1 MLPEQQLQL
10 GQSIVFFHNLSSI
23 CVWFRIYITKFI
35 IFMILKHIS
44 VALSIFTLLC
54 DQHHHP
60 SLKRLFSLCKAQR
73 SELNSNV
80 EMPHPYIFHIFEG
93 GVNVCN
99 CSHELLPICCHS
111 QGKQIQRLS
120 VGSLYNN
127 DVVWTECIPPFI
139 GGEALI
145 PL

>member
-1 MLPEQQLQL
+1 MCVVYN
-10 GQSIVFFHNLSSI
+10 IHNM
-23 CVWFRIYITKFI
+23 KFS

-54 DQHHHP
+54 DHHHHP

-73 SELNSNV
+73 SDLNGNV
-80 EMPHPYIFHIFEG
+80 EMPHPYILHIFEG
-93 GVNVCN
+93 GINVCS
-99 CSHELLPICCHS
+99 CLHELLPCHS

-139 GGEALI
+139 GGM
-145 PL
+145 P

>member
-1 MLPEQQLQL
+1 
-10 GQSIVFFHNLSSI
+10 
-23 CVWFRIYITKFI
+23 
-35 IFMILKHIS
+35 MILKHIS

-127 DVVWTECIPPFI
+127 DVVWTECIPQNHHVASLISNVMVF
-139 GGEALI
+139 GGEVFGGEVFRR
-145 PL
+145 